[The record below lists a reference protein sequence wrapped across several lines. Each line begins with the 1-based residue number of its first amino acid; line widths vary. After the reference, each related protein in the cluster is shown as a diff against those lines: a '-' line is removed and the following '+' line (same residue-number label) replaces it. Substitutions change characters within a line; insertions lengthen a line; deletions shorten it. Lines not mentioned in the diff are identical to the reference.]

1 MPLSV
6 IVGLQWGDEGKGKI
20 TDLLAN
26 EVDYI
31 VRYQGGNNAGHSLN
45 INGKNYILHLIPSG
59 VIYSNKKCIIGPGV
73 VINPKNLIQ
82 ELNNLEING
91 IDTSNIYIAQRAH
104 ITLPYHILL
113 DSYKEK
119 SLKEKSIG
127 TTLKGIGPTYEDQ
140 ISRTGIRVIDLLDKQ
155 VFLDKL
161 IYNINFK
168 NLIIK
173 NIYKKSPLILE
184 NIYNEYIKY
193 ADTLRN
199 RVIDSVYEIHNAIN
213 NGKKILFEG
222 AQGMMLDIFYGTYPY
237 VTTSSTITGGVC
249 IGTGISPTFLNKLIG
264 VFKAYSTRVGY
275 GPFPTELDNK
285 IGERIRI
292 VGNEYGTTTGRPR
305 RCGWLDLV
313 ALKYAC
319 MINGINR
326 LIITKLDILS
336 EFEYIKIC
344 IKYKI
349 ENKIINYF
357 PTSIK
362 ELKNIKPIYT
372 KLYGWKKNIS
382 NINKYEKLPE
392 HCKKY
397 IEYIENALNIKI
409 FIISVGPERSQ
420 NIFKKN

>member
-26 EVDYI
+26 KVDYV

-45 INGKNYILHLIPSG
+45 INGKKFNLHLIPSG
-59 VIYSNKKCIIGPGV
+59 IIYSNKKCIIGPGV
-73 VINPKNLIQ
+73 VIDPKNLIQ
-82 ELNNLEING
+82 ELKNLEING

-104 ITLPYHILL
+104 ITLPYHIML
-113 DSYKEK
+113 DSYKEE

-140 ISRTGIRVIDLLDKQ
+140 ISRTGIRIIDLLDKK
-155 VFLDKL
+155 VFMEKL
-161 IYNINFK
+161 NYNINFK

-173 NIYKKSPLILE
+173 NIYKQSPLILE
-184 NIYNEYIKY
+184 NIYYEYIKY
-193 ADTLRN
+193 ADTLRH
-199 RVIDSVYEIHNAIN
+199 RIIDSVYEIHKAIN

-237 VTTSSTITGGVC
+237 VTTSSTVTAGVC
-249 IGTGISPTFLNKLIG
+249 IGTGIPPTYLKKLIG

-275 GPFPTELDNK
+275 GPFPTELKDN
-285 IGERIRI
+285 IGEKIRVI
-292 VGNEYGTTTGRPR
+292 GHEYGTTTGRSR

-326 LIITKLDILS
+326 LILTKLDILN

-344 IKYKI
+344 TKYKI

-362 ELKNIKPIYT
+362 ELKNIKPIYI
-372 KLYGWKKNIS
+372 KLYGWQKNIS
-382 NINKYEKLPE
+382 NINKYENLPKN
-392 HCKKY
+392 CKNY

-409 FIISVGPERSQ
+409 MIISVGPERNQ
-420 NIFKKN
+420 NIFK